1 MANIGTLAH
10 TMSHTQHDHGHHH
23 DIDFKTAFIV
33 TPEAGSQVKIA
44 GEIPFSELEEE
55 RKAAIK
61 HLGTNVKL
69 DGFRPGHIPTTVLE
83 KHLGEMTVLTEMA
96 ERVIGHMYPHIL
108 EAHAIDAIGYP
119 QISITKIAAGN
130 PLGFTATVAVMPTI
144 TLPDYKQ
151 IAKTTNLG
159 KESTG
164 VTDTDVEKQIAE
176 ILRQKMA
183 YERLQTKAVA
193 KNVAKGTN
201 DGDLPTPESEQAKV
215 IETEEDFSK
224 LPLPELTDELV
235 KTLGQP
241 GQFTGIDDFKTKLR
255 EHLEIEKKQEVET
268 KHRAIITDEII
279 KQTTVDLPQILID
292 SELNQM
298 FFQMNE
304 DLERANLKMDD
315 YLKHIK
321 KTKEELEKEWTPAAE
336 KRAQLQLILNEIAK
350 DSDIKPDEKQLEEQV
365 KQLLEQFKDADER
378 RVRIYV
384 ASMMT
389 NEAVMKMLEAL

>member
-1 MANIGTLAH
+1 
-10 TMSHTQHDHGHHH
+10 
-23 DIDFKTAFIV
+23 
-33 TPEAGSQVKIA
+33 
-44 GEIPFSELEEE
+44 
-55 RKAAIK
+55 
-61 HLGTNVKL
+61 
-69 DGFRPGHIPTTVLE
+69 
-83 KHLGEMTVLTEMA
+83 
-96 ERVIGHMYPHIL
+96 
-108 EAHAIDAIGYP
+108 
-119 QISITKIAAGN
+119 
-130 PLGFTATVAVMPTI
+130 
-144 TLPDYKQ
+144 
-151 IAKTTNLG
+151 
-159 KESTG
+159 
-164 VTDTDVEKQIAE
+164 
-176 ILRQKMA
+176 
-183 YERLQTKAVA
+183 
-193 KNVAKGTN
+193 VAKGTN

>member
-1 MANIGTLAH
+1 
-10 TMSHTQHDHGHHH
+10 MSHSHHH
-23 DIDFKTAFIV
+23 NIDFKSAFTV
-33 TPEAGSQVKIA
+33 TKEEGSQVKIA

-55 RKAAIK
+55 RENAIK

-83 KHLGEMTVLTEMA
+83 KHLGEMTILTEMA

-108 EAHAIDAIGYP
+108 EAHAIDAIGHP

-151 IAKTTNLG
+151 LAKTTNLG
-159 KESTG
+159 KESVV
-164 VTDTDVEKQIAE
+164 VTDADVEKQIAE

-183 YERLQTKAVA
+183 YNRLQAKAA
-193 KNVAKGTN
+193 TKNVSQGIDEPA
-201 DGDLPTPESEQAKV
+201 DLPTPESEQAKV

-224 LPLPELTDELV
+224 LPLPELTDDLV
-235 KTLGQP
+235 KTLGQS
-241 GQFTGIDDFKTKLR
+241 GQFSDIDDFKNKLR
-255 EHLEIEKKQEVET
+255 EHLEIEKKHEIET
-268 KHRAIITDEII
+268 KHRAVITDEII
-279 KQTTVDLPQILID
+279 KQTTVELPQILID

-298 FFQMNE
+298 FAQMNE
-304 DLERANLKMDD
+304 DLERANLKMED
-315 YLKHIK
+315 YLKHIN

-350 DSDIKPDEKQLEEQV
+350 DSNIKPDEKQLEEQV

-384 ASMMT
+384 ASVMT
-389 NEAVMKMLEAL
+389 NEAVMKMLEAQ

>member
-1 MANIGTLAH
+1 
-10 TMSHTQHDHGHHH
+10 MSHTHHDHDHHH
-23 DIDFKTAFIV
+23 NIDFKTSFTV
-33 TPEAGSQVKIA
+33 TPEPGSQVKIA

-55 RKAAIK
+55 RESAIR
-61 HLGTNVKL
+61 HLGVNVKL

-83 KHLGEMTVLTEMA
+83 KHLGEMTILTEMA
-96 ERVIGHMYPHIL
+96 ERTINHMYPHIL

-119 QISITKIAAGN
+119 QISITKIATGN

-159 KESTG
+159 KESTD
-164 VTDTDVEKQIAE
+164 VTDADVEKQIAD

-183 YERLQTKAVA
+183 YDRLQAKAAA
-193 KNVAKGTN
+193 KNVAEGI
-201 DGDLPTPESEQAKV
+201 DPADLPTPESEAEKT
-215 IETEEDFSK
+215 IETEEDFAK

-255 EHLEIEKKQEVET
+255 EHLSIEKKRDVEA
-268 KHRAIITDEII
+268 KHRASITDGII
-279 KQTTVDLPQILID
+279 EATILELPQVLID

-298 FFQMNE
+298 FAQMNE
-304 DLERANLKMDD
+304 DLERANLKMED
-315 YLKHIK
+315 YLKHIN
-321 KTKEELEKEWTPAAE
+321 KTKEDLGKEWTPAAE
-336 KRAQLQLILNEIAK
+336 KRAKLQLVLNEIAK
-350 DSDIKPDEKQLEEQV
+350 AEDVKPDEKQLEEQV
-365 KQLLEQFKDADER
+365 KQLLEQFKDADEH

-384 ASMMT
+384 GSVMT
-389 NEAVMKMLEAL
+389 NDAVMKKLESI

>member
-1 MANIGTLAH
+1 
-10 TMSHTQHDHGHHH
+10 MSHSHHH
-23 DIDFKTAFIV
+23 NIDFKSAFTV
-33 TPEAGSQVKIA
+33 TKEEGSQVKIA

-55 RKAAIK
+55 SENAIK

-83 KHLGEMTVLTEMA
+83 KHLGEMTILTEMA

-108 EAHAIDAIGYP
+108 EAHAIDAIGHP

-151 IAKTTNLG
+151 LAKTTNLG
-159 KESTG
+159 KESVV
-164 VTDTDVEKQIAE
+164 VTDADVEKQIAE

-183 YERLQTKAVA
+183 YDRLQAKAA
-193 KNVAKGTN
+193 TKNVSQGIDEPA
-201 DGDLPTPESEQAKV
+201 DLPTPESEQAKV

-224 LPLPELTDELV
+224 LPLPELTDDLV
-235 KTLGQP
+235 KTLGQS
-241 GQFTGIDDFKTKLR
+241 GQFSDIDDFKNKLR
-255 EHLEIEKKQEVET
+255 EHLEIEKKHEIET
-268 KHRAIITDEII
+268 KHRAVITDEII
-279 KQTTVDLPQILID
+279 KQTTVELPQILID

-298 FFQMNE
+298 FAQMNE
-304 DLERANLKMDD
+304 DLERANLKMED
-315 YLKHIK
+315 YLKHIN

-350 DSDIKPDEKQLEEQV
+350 DSNIKPDEKQLEEQV

-384 ASMMT
+384 ASVMT
-389 NEAVMKMLEAL
+389 NEAVMKMLEAQ

>member
-1 MANIGTLAH
+1 
-10 TMSHTQHDHGHHH
+10 MSHSHHHH
-23 DIDFKTAFIV
+23 DINFKSAFTV
-33 TPEAGSQVKIA
+33 TKEEGSQVKIA

-61 HLGTNVKL
+61 HLGANVKL
-69 DGFRPGHIPTTVLE
+69 DGFRPGHVPTTVLE

>member
-1 MANIGTLAH
+1 
-10 TMSHTQHDHGHHH
+10 MSHSHHHH
-23 DIDFKTAFIV
+23 DINFKSAFTV
-33 TPEAGSQVKIA
+33 TKEEGSQVKIA
-44 GEIPFSELEEE
+44 GEIPFSELEAE
-55 RKAAIK
+55 RGNALK
-61 HLGTNVKL
+61 HLGANVKL
-69 DGFRPGHIPTTVLE
+69 DGFRPGHVPTTVLE

>member
-1 MANIGTLAH
+1 
-10 TMSHTQHDHGHHH
+10 MSHSHHHH
-23 DIDFKTAFIV
+23 DINFKSAFTV
-33 TPEAGSQVKIA
+33 TKEEGSQVKIA